1 MNPFENAMKQL
12 DRAARLVDFDK
23 DFLEVIKHPER
34 EVRANIPV
42 KMDSGEIK
50 VYEAYRVQYNSAR
63 GPYKGGIRYHQDTD
77 INEVKALSF
86 WMALKCAVID
96 IPLGGGKGGVT
107 IDSKDL
113 SEDEL
118 ERLTRGWVRAMKDV
132 IGPEKDIP
140 APDAYTGPREMAW
153 IVDEYSHLVGKDS
166 SAVVTGKPIE
176 IGGSAGRATSTAQ
189 GGYYMFEEIKNRIEL
204 DPETTTTVIQ
214 GFGNAGQVMAGLLH
228 HHGVKVV
235 AVSDSRGGIHDERGL
250 DIPKVVEHK
259 NQTGSVVGFPGAH
272 EISNADILELDCG
285 ILVPAALENQITKDN
300 AANIK
305 AKLILELANGP
316 TTPEADEILFD
327 AGVTVVPDILCNAGG
342 VAVSYFEWVQN
353 LGHEKW
359 TEEEVFEKLRKLL
372 VKAFNEVW
380 EEAEKLNVDMRQA
393 AFVHALR
400 RIEAATKERGII

>member
-1 MNPFENAMKQL
+1 MKQL
-12 DRAARLVDFDK
+12 DRATELVDFDK

-34 EVRANIPV
+34 EVRANIFV
-42 KMDSGEIK
+42 KMDNGDVT
-50 VYEAYRVQYNSAR
+50 VYEGYRVQYNSAR
-63 GPYKGGIRYHQDTD
+63 GPYKGGIRYHEDTD

-86 WMALKCAVID
+86 WMALKCAVVD
-96 IPLGGGKGGVT
+96 IPLGGGKGGITVN
-107 IDSKDL
+107 SKDL

-140 APDAYTGPREMAW
+140 APDLYTGPREMAW

-166 SAVVTGKPIE
+166 PAVVTGKPIE

-189 GGYYMFEEIKNRIEL
+189 GGYYIFEEVKNKIDL

-214 GFGNAGQVMAGLLH
+214 GFGNAGQLMAGLLH
-228 HHGVKVV
+228 HHGVRVV

-250 DIPKVVEHK
+250 DIPKVIEHK
-259 NQTGSVVGFPGAH
+259 NQTGSVVGFTGAH
-272 EISNADILELDCG
+272 EISNTDILELDCG

-327 AGVTVVPDILCNAGG
+327 AGITVVPDILCNAGG

-372 VKAFNEVW
+372 VGAFNEVW
-380 EEAEKLNVDMRQA
+380 EEKEKLNVDMRRA
-393 AFVHALR
+393 AFVYALR
-400 RIEAATKERGII
+400 KIEMATKERGII